1 MEINI
6 SPVNFAIR
14 LKELRENR
22 NLTQA
27 ELAEQLGVG
36 VSTIGMWESTQ
47 RTPTAK
53 MLLKLISFF
62 GCTLDYLLGYS
73 NSFTPNTQ
81 PTPYV
86 LSNREE
92 ELLSMFRQ
100 MNTAQQNRF
109 LGIAEGMIEEA
120 TKFKKQ

>member
-27 ELAEQLGVG
+27 ELAEQLNIGI
-36 VSTIGMWESTQ
+36 STIGMWESTQ

-62 GCTLDYLLGYS
+62 DCTLDYLLGKTDDVGAVVS
-73 NSFTPNTQ
+73 PIDSSDP
-81 PTPYV
+81 
-86 LSNREE
+86 REK

-109 LGIAEGMIEEA
+109 LGIAEGMIEEN
-120 TKFKKQ
+120 KKNIRK

>member
-27 ELAEQLGVG
+27 ELAEQLNVG
-36 VSTIGMWESTQ
+36 ISTVGMWESTQ

-62 GCTLDYLLGYS
+62 GCSLDYLLGYS
-73 NSFTPNTQ
+73 NTTSQTSQ
-81 PTPYV
+81 LL

-92 ELLSMFRQ
+92 ELLTMFRQ
-100 MNTAQQNRF
+100 MDTAQQNRF
-109 LGIAEGMIEEA
+109 LGIAEGMIEESD
-120 TKFKKQ
+120 KKKNI